1 MSNYV
6 LTTFRFLVDWGGINI
21 GFSEVSG
28 LDFETD
34 VVEYTHGASLESVP
48 MKSPGKPK
56 YGNITLKQGVF
67 KSNSEAY
74 DWLREIRTDD
84 TARRNITV
92 TMLDQ
97 NQNPVIVW
105 QVVNCWI
112 SKLTTP
118 NLNAGSSEAA
128 IQTMEVVCE
137 TYSMNMP

>member
-6 LTTFRFLVDWGGINI
+6 LTTFRFQVDWGGTNI

-28 LDFETD
+28 MDFETD
-34 VVEYTHGASLESVP
+34 VVEYTHGAMLESTP

-56 YGNITLKQGVF
+56 YGNITLKRGVF
-67 KSNSEAY
+67 RNDSEAY
-74 DWLREIRTDD
+74 DWMKAIRTEED
-84 TARRNITV
+84 ARRNITI

-97 NQNPVIVW
+97 NQNPVLVW
-105 QVVNCWI
+105 RVQNAWV

-128 IQTMEVVCE
+128 VEQMDVVCE
-137 TYSMNMP
+137 SYSLEYL

>member
-6 LTTFRFLVDWGGINI
+6 LTTFRFQVDWGGTNI

-28 LDFETD
+28 LDFETE
-34 VVEYTHGASLESVP
+34 VVEYIDGSMLESTP

-56 YGNITLKQGVF
+56 YGNVTLKRGVF
-67 KSNSEAY
+67 RNDSEGY
-74 DWLREIRTDD
+74 DWLKAIRTDES
-84 TARRNITV
+84 ARRNITI

-105 QVVNCWI
+105 RVQDAWV

-118 NLNAGSSEAA
+118 SLNASSSEAA
-128 IQTMEVVCE
+128 VESMEVVCRS
-137 TYSMNMP
+137 YSMEMT